1 MNTNIIKIPRFLH
14 QSKIFELGYIFFFY
28 AHIYFFKDILFTF
41 AHLLSTLSL
50 QKNNLKK
57 KKSTIL
63 TSRLACTNTYRSKNM
78 IK

>member
-14 QSKIFELGYIFFFY
+14 QSKIFELGYIFFFTFFFY

-50 QKNNLKK
+50 QKKNLKK
-57 KKSTIL
+57 KNQQFL
-63 TSRLACTNTYRSKNM
+63 HQD
-78 IK
+78 